1 MSDSF
6 VTPWTV
12 AHQAPLFT
20 GFPRQEYWSG
30 LPFPPPE
37 DLPNPGIKPE
47 SCVSCIYPEPPGKAF
62 MKNNCFQKNVGEL
75 YILPISLLSGLIEN
89 SWILS
94 SASPFNLLQSVALVE
109 VDKANPAYTDKWFK
123 TGGEF

>member
-1 MSDSF
+1 
-6 VTPWTV
+6 
-12 AHQAPLFT
+12 
-20 GFPRQEYWSG
+20 
-30 LPFPPPE
+30 
-37 DLPNPGIKPE
+37 
-47 SCVSCIYPEPPGKAF
+47 